1 MNRDEL
7 YKYADGAVRMTL
19 GSVSFSN
26 PLPPWEDVTQINFR
40 RRAALIRKRVD
51 DYLSGAETARPPARI
66 LVPRKDGPPKAWTI
80 PSVNDQIILQLC
92 AFALFERLEGIVDRN
107 RVFSYQPNTEVT
119 SVALTAPQV
128 SSWESFKNAT
138 NGGLHGRAMLQL
150 DLEKAFASIDRP
162 SFFRFLRDTTGDETV
177 SELLDRVLQR
187 LAPSSEG
194 LPLINDSIFYLGNA
208 YLTVVDREIAAVTS
222 DFIRFVDDYR
232 VFADSKKHLDSL
244 LQRINERLARTSFR
258 INPRKTKLGDENE
271 YLTAISEIRN
281 AKAEVDE
288 NGYVSAIELSG
299 VVDPGTLAALIG
311 RAMFRPEDLTEGMG
325 RFLMQAVR
333 RMRLND
339 DWVKGRNLPD
349 SPLTPF
355 GQALKLAVPAE
366 AEMATLQKY
375 ANPAEEWRLIWVVY
389 VAEDLGSKI
398 VEAFVKSI
406 NSSALSPVAQAWVAR
421 ARGGERQKVN
431 IDQQHDMPYSDAGRM
446 LYGAV

>member
-1 MNRDEL
+1 MSHSVRSFRSLSDGTLAISSRRGDAVNRDEL
-7 YKYADGAVRMTL
+7 YKYVDGAVRMTL

-92 AFALFERLEGIVDRN
+92 AFALFERLE
-107 RVFSYQPNTEVT
+107 
-119 SVALTAPQV
+119 
-128 SSWESFKNAT
+128 
-138 NGGLHGRAMLQL
+138 
-150 DLEKAFASIDRP
+150 
-162 SFFRFLRDTTGDETV
+162 
-177 SELLDRVLQR
+177 RVLQR
-187 LAPSSEG
+187 LASSSEG

-232 VFADSKKHLDSL
+232 VFADSKNHLDSL

-271 YLTAISEIRN
+271 YLTAISEIRD
-281 AKAEVDE
+281 AKAEKDE

-366 AEMATLQKY
+366 AVMATLQKY

-421 ARGGERQKVN
+421 ARSGKR
-431 IDQQHDMPYSDAGRM
+431 
-446 LYGAV
+446 